1 MVRVEGSNRNIN
13 RLNKTWH
20 CAGTEDFEC
29 QASGGSTAGSVEE
42 GFVLDEA
49 CMAVRPCPPDG
60 TDGRPKDP
68 PTVVP
73 GIVLGL
79 GCVGLD
85 VPVTMPTMLGNT
97 PRHHRHRWLYSAL
110 DVDRI
115 AVAEQNQHEMKFVE
129 EEEWGTCMSVVP
141 FVCFNIV
148 QFHHVDRVKRQFNGE
163 QPVPGAP
170 VNLDSKAVKVP
181 NQNGK
186 TLALGSLPPPSLGS
200 QHFRFFLFPL
210 SGTQVARH
218 VVLILTGFSVRG
230 LEQLAVGSLLA
241 VVSALAI
248 ISPVATVSPSKVE
261 HIIREQNIWEAY
273 EILELFYEFILACVP
288 IIERQ
293 KGKGDKDKLKST
305 AIHCLCREEKDV
317 TFGEMEFENA

>member
-20 CAGTEDFEC
+20 CAGTEDFERPRLLLPRRVSHILPPPDTIVPYPREAGFGDTVLIRDFTFDNSLITTFVERWRPKTHTFHLPWGEATITL
-29 QASGGSTAGSVEE
+29 QDVAYHLELRAHGDPVRGASVTSTGAGSVEE

-110 DVDRI
+110 DVLDIPKIFFQWI

-170 VNLDSKAVKVP
+170 VECIEP
-181 NQNGK
+181 
-186 TLALGSLPPPSLGS
+186 
-200 QHFRFFLFPL
+200 PL
-210 SGTQVARH
+210 STSLTSADSSITCSAM
-218 VVLILTGFSVRG
+218 IL
-230 LEQLAVGSLLA
+230 
-241 VVSALAI
+241 
-248 ISPVATVSPSKVE
+248 P
-261 HIIREQNIWEAY
+261 
-273 EILELFYEFILACVP
+273 
-288 IIERQ
+288 
-293 KGKGDKDKLKST
+293 
-305 AIHCLCREEKDV
+305 
-317 TFGEMEFENA
+317 